1 MKNSEYTGR
10 VFMENKSNKL
20 KAKDFITVGI
30 FAAILFAVEFAF
42 GMLGYIH
49 PFIVAAYV
57 VILPLASGIPMM
69 LFYTKVEKFGM
80 ITIVSVLMAIIMFI
94 GGMGYLGAPLIVIS
108 GLIADFIA
116 KSGNYKSSKKTVIS
130 FGVFNLW
137 ICANYFPILVTA
149 DAYRQDL
156 IDGGYSA
163 EYVNNLFLAVN
174 VKTIGILVV
183 LAFVFGCLGA
193 VIGKAAVK
201 KHFEKAGIV

>member
-1 MKNSEYTGR
+1 
-10 VFMENKSNKL
+10 MENKNNKL

-94 GGMGYLGAPLIVIS
+94 GGMGYLGAPLIIIS
-108 GLIADFIA
+108 
-116 KSGNYKSSKKTVIS
+116 
-130 FGVFNLW
+130 
-137 ICANYFPILVTA
+137 
-149 DAYRQDL
+149 
-156 IDGGYSA
+156 
-163 EYVNNLFLAVN
+163 
-174 VKTIGILVV
+174 
-183 LAFVFGCLGA
+183 
-193 VIGKAAVK
+193 
-201 KHFEKAGIV
+201 

>member
-1 MKNSEYTGR
+1 
-10 VFMENKSNKL
+10 MENKSNRL
-20 KAKDFITVGI
+20 KAKDFITIGI

-49 PFIVAAYV
+49 PYIVAAYV
-57 VILPLASGIPMM
+57 AILPLASGIPMM

-80 ITIVSVLMAIIMFI
+80 ITILSVLLAIIMFV
-94 GGMGYLGAPLIVIS
+94 GGMGYLGAPLIIAS

-116 KSGNYKSSKKTVIS
+116 KSGKYKSFKKIVVS

-149 DAYRQDL
+149 DSYRQDL

-163 EYVNNLFLAVN
+163 EYVNNLFGAIN
-174 VKTIGILVV
+174 IKTIGV
-183 LAFVFGCLGA
+183 LIVLCFIFGCIGA
-193 VIGKAAVK
+193 VLGKAVVK

>member
-1 MKNSEYTGR
+1 
-10 VFMENKSNKL
+10 MENKSKKL

-49 PFIVAAYV
+49 PYIVASYV
-57 VILPLASGIPMM
+57 IILPLASGIPMM

-80 ITIVSVLMAIIMFI
+80 ITILSILLAIIMFI
-94 GGMGYLGAPLIVIS
+94 GGMGYLGAPLIIGAGV
-108 GLIADFIA
+108 IADLIA
-116 KSGNYKSSKKTVIS
+116 KSGQYKSFKKIVIS
-130 FGVFNLW
+130 FGIFNLW

-149 DAYRQDL
+149 ESYRKDL
-156 IDGGYSA
+156 IDGGFSA
-163 EYVNNLFLAVN
+163 EYANNLFAAIN

-183 LAFVFGCLGA
+183 LCFVFGCIGA
-193 VIGKAAVK
+193 VIGKAVVK

>member
-1 MKNSEYTGR
+1 
-10 VFMENKSNKL
+10 MENSSKKL

-49 PFIVAAYV
+49 PYIVAAYV
-57 VILPLASGIPMM
+57 IILPLASGIPMM

-80 ITIVSVLMAIIMFI
+80 ITILSVLLAIIMFV
-94 GGMGYLGAPLIVIS
+94 GGMGYLGAPLIIGA
-108 GLIADFIA
+108 GLIADFIS

-149 DAYRQDL
+149 DSYRQDL
-156 IDGGYSA
+156 IDGGYSE
-163 EYVNNLFLAVN
+163 EYANNLFAAIN
-174 VKTIGILVV
+174 VKTIAILVV
-183 LAFVFGCLGA
+183 LAFAFGCLGA